1 MPITFHPRPGT
12 ILVCDFRGFIAPEMI
27 KLRPVVIITPHHIR
41 RSGLYTVVP
50 LSQTAP
56 NPQEPYHVYF
66 PHTPVPGEHGPCWA
80 KCDMVVSVSVDRLD
94 RKKITRG
101 IYRVANIKPD
111 ELEAIL
117 DGVKYSLGIK

>member
-27 KLRPVVIITPHHIR
+27 KLRPIVIISPHHIQR
-41 RSGLYTVVP
+41 PGLYTVVP
-50 LSQTAP
+50 LSQTPP
-56 NPQEPYHVYF
+56 NPHEPYHVHF

-94 RKKITRG
+94 RKKVGRG
-101 IYRVANIKPD
+101 DYRVVNIKQS
-111 ELEAIL
+111 ELDAIL
-117 DGVKYSLGIK
+117 AGVKYSLGIK